1 MSEVVVVSVVV
12 ECVADVVL
20 TLNGN
25 TNTEFVVYSK
35 LYSKRSQSLCS
46 LSSVVVA
53 AVPPPPL
60 GSISIDPNR
69 YYCRWDSGAATAA

>member
-35 LYSKRSQSLCS
+35 LYSKGRSHCVPFR
-46 LSSVVVA
+46 LSSS
-53 AVPPPPL
+53 PPSPLPPF
-60 GSISIDPNR
+60 GSIFFDPNK